1 MIIANNSIHAAVST
15 QTNGAGPA
23 ITDEY
28 RRVFADILSQSVTGE
43 LIGMSN
49 YATMVRLY
57 PDAAGQRD
65 AVAHAAS
72 ELRHSEVFR
81 QAARDLGVTP
91 IINLDAPYW
100 RRLRS
105 TFLRHVD
112 AGNVIAC
119 LIIQE
124 VMLEAFAVSMYHAV
138 ADVAHDKLAKAY
150 RAIGDE
156 EEGHVD
162 HPIGELQAALAADRD
177 AFENKV
183 EGLHDEVMTTLAE
196 MLAAKDSAG
205 HCGLCHGECVKNS
218 LPRVGLDRATLRG
231 LALNY
236 YLRTLDRI
244 GVRGERSLGW
254 VARLPL

>member
-1 MIIANNSIHAAVST
+1 MISANNSADVTLST
-15 QTNGAGPA
+15 QTSDAGSV

-49 YATMVRLY
+49 YAAMVRLY
-57 PDAAGQRD
+57 PDAAGQGD

-72 ELRHSEVFR
+72 ERGHSEAFR

-91 IINLDAPYW
+91 IVNLEAPYW
-100 RRLRS
+100 RRLR
-105 TFLRHVD
+105 TVFLRHVD
-112 AGNVIAC
+112 AGDTVAC
-119 LIIQE
+119 LVIQE

-138 ADVAHDKLAKAY
+138 ADVAHKELAKVY

-156 EEGHVD
+156 EESHVE
-162 HPIGELQAALAADRD
+162 HAIEELQAALTADRD

-183 EGLHDEVMTTLAE
+183 EGLHDEVMTILAE
-196 MLAAKDSAG
+196 MLGAKDSVG
-205 HCGLCHGECVKNS
+205 HCGLCHGECVKSS
-218 LPRVGLDRATLRG
+218 LPRIGLDRATLRG
-231 LALNY
+231 LALNH

-244 GVRGERSLGW
+244 GVRGEQSLAW
-254 VARLPL
+254 VARLPM